1 MKKIK
6 VAFIKFGGMAI
17 GGTEKVLQ
25 TIAAELPKE
34 EFEVDYFYCDAAPYI
49 GSDFKH
55 IDTDPSRVQY
65 VKEHGVNTIKFNVE
79 FKDVTKS
86 THDWINTDFWDY
98 FKEENYDVIQTGR
111 SGHPEYPFHMINKTP
126 IVDSIHL
133 SGMAENKVNSLKT
146 VLISNEQKQRWI
158 ASGGPMDR
166 AVTIPNPLKIPD
178 VGDVNYREEFGWQD
192 KFIFGLHQRRDNHIF
207 SPIPLEAYDEIET
220 DDTAFIVLGGSESY
234 QKQAKD
240 LGLKNFKHLPTTGD
254 LELIHKFL
262 NTLDVYAHGRS
273 DGEQCSCAIIE
284 AMSHGLPV
292 ISHTAPSMGQLEQ
305 IDNAG
310 KVVEN
315 YEQYS
320 SVMLDMFNDKNYY
333 DKCASNSIKRYNEV
347 YKLETVI
354 QRYID
359 IYKEVT
365 NA

>member
-1 MKKIK
+1 MIKI
-6 VAFIKFGGMAI
+6 AFIKFGGMAI

-25 TIAAELPKE
+25 TIAAELPKD
-34 EFEVDYFYCDAAPYI
+34 EFQVDFFYCDAAPYI

-55 IDTDPSRVQY
+55 IDTDPSRVEY

-98 FKEENYDVIQTGR
+98 FDENNYDIIQTGR

-133 SGMAENKVNSLKT
+133 SGMAENKANSLKT
-146 VLISNEQKQRWI
+146 VLISNEQRQRWI
-158 ASGGPMDR
+158 ASGGPVER

-178 VGDVNYREEFGWQD
+178 VGSINYREEFGWQD
-192 KFIFGLHQRRDNHIF
+192 KFIFGLHQRRDNNIF

-220 DDTAFIVLGGSESY
+220 DDTAFLLLGGSENY

-240 LGLKNFKHLPTTGD
+240 LGLKNFKYLPTTGE
-254 LELIHKFL
+254 LEPIHKFL

-284 AMSHGLPV
+284 AMSHSLPV
-292 ISHTAPSMGQLEQ
+292 ISHTAPSMGQAEQ

-310 KVVEN
+310 KVVDN

-320 SVMLDMFNDKNYY
+320 NVMIDMLYNKNYY
-333 DKCASNSIKRYNEV
+333 DRCVSNSKKRYEDV
-347 YKLETVI
+347 YKLDTVI
-354 QRYID
+354 KKYIE
-359 IYKEVT
+359 IYKEVA

>member
-1 MKKIK
+1 MIKI
-6 VAFIKFGGMAI
+6 AFIKFGGMAI

-25 TIAAELPKE
+25 TIAAELPKD
-34 EFEVDYFYCDAAPYI
+34 EFIVDYFYCDAAPYI

-55 IDTDPSRVQY
+55 IDTDPSRVEY

-98 FKEENYDVIQTGR
+98 FDENNYDIIQTGR

-133 SGMAENKVNSLKT
+133 SGMAENKANSLKT
-146 VLISNEQKQRWI
+146 VLISNEQRQRWI
-158 ASGGPMDR
+158 ASGGPVER

-178 VGDVNYREEFGWQD
+178 VGSINYREEFGWQD
-192 KFIFGLHQRRDNHIF
+192 KFIFGLHQRRDNNIF

-220 DDTAFIVLGGSESY
+220 DDTAFLLLGGSENY

-240 LGLKNFKHLPTTGD
+240 LGLKNFKYLPTTGE
-254 LELIHKFL
+254 LEPIHKFL
-262 NTLDVYAHGRS
+262 NTLDVYAHGSS

-284 AMSHGLPV
+284 AMSHSLPV
-292 ISHTAPSMGQLEQ
+292 ISHTAPSMGQAEQ

-310 KVVEN
+310 KVVDN

-320 SVMLDMFNDKNYY
+320 NVMIDMLYNKNYY
-333 DKCASNSIKRYNEV
+333 DRCVSNSKKRYEDV
-347 YKLETVI
+347 YKLDTVI
-354 QRYID
+354 KKYIE
-359 IYKEVT
+359 IYKEVA